1 MRKKVLIIDDSAL
14 MRRILSDIITLDH
27 NFQVYA
33 TAANGQEGLEIMEE
47 EADNID
53 VVLLDLN
60 MPIMNGIEFLKELN
74 KKEID
79 ANVVIVS
86 TAAKSDERETIL
98 ALELGA
104 FDFVTKP
111 ETYSNIKSKEFSKW
125 LLGTVALATTSKK
138 IPREKTPVAKI
149 ETQKVVKRKDHGR
162 KVLGG
167 LNKVVAIACSTGGPK
182 ALHNILSYLPQ
193 NIDAPLLI
201 VQHMPAGFT
210 KSLAERLD
218 DVSKLYVK
226 EAEHGDIL
234 KKGSAYIAK
243 GGCQMRVVDGEDG
256 QVSLALTEE
265 PPRNSLRPC
274 ADIMYESIMD
284 TQIEK
289 VICVVLT
296 GMGRDGTK
304 GISQL
309 SKTKE
314 TYVIAQDE
322 KSSIVYGMPRGVMEA
337 NLVDQE
343 VDLKDVANA
352 IVKHVGVL

>member
-1 MRKKVLIIDDSAL
+1 M
-14 MRRILSDIITLDH
+14 
-27 NFQVYA
+27 
-33 TAANGQEGLEIMEE
+33 
-47 EADNID
+47 
-53 VVLLDLN
+53 
-60 MPIMNGIEFLKELN
+60 
-74 KKEID
+74 
-79 ANVVIVS
+79 
-86 TAAKSDERETIL
+86 
-98 ALELGA
+98 
-104 FDFVTKP
+104 
-111 ETYSNIKSKEFSKW
+111 
-125 LLGTVALATTSKK
+125 
-138 IPREKTPVAKI
+138 
-149 ETQKVVKRKDHGR
+149 
-162 KVLGG
+162 
-167 LNKVVAIACSTGGPK
+167 NKVVAIACSTGGPK

-322 KSSIVYGMPRGVMEA
+322 KSSIVYGMP
-337 NLVDQE
+337 
-343 VDLKDVANA
+343 
-352 IVKHVGVL
+352 